1 MTIKEF
7 YKIQLYI
14 TAAAT
19 FAIWLLLIWEYTHGG
34 VLSHHVLQREDL
46 PAFSNWWGGLLIPLL
61 TWFLLHRIQKRISID
76 SENIRVSKTIIYAF
90 IAALTFGILLSLF
103 FTWGYS
109 EISFYMVISLFL
121 LAFFFPIYRAECFL
135 GFVLGMTFTFG
146 GVLPL
151 LIISIFSVIGAVLF
165 LIVRPA
171 ILFVVARVKNLV
183 RS

>member
-7 YKIQLYI
+7 YKIQLYV

-19 FAIWLLLIWEYTHGG
+19 VAIWLLLIWEYTHGG

-61 TWFLLHRIQKRISID
+61 TWFLLQRIQKRISID
-76 SENIRVSKTIIYAF
+76 SENIRVSKTIIYTF

-103 FTWGYS
+103 FTWGYI
-109 EISFYMVISLFL
+109 EIPFYMVISLFL

-151 LIISIFSVIGAVLF
+151 LIISIFSVIGTLLF
-165 LIVRPA
+165 HLIRPA
-171 ILFVVARVKNLV
+171 ILFVITTIKNLV
-183 RS
+183 S